1 MTIADLVAD
10 AELKIIYDVIYVG
23 LFGMTRREMC
33 VAIGV
38 DPNIPHDRVGALE
51 DYLSAEALDALNKVQ
66 AGMIRWVKQRMVYEM
81 FTLRGAVEEARRL
94 AARHKPAG
102 DWRYRHD

>member
-38 DPNIPHDRVGALE
+38 DPNIPHGRVGVLE
-51 DYLSAEALDALNKVQ
+51 DYLSAEALDALDKVQ
-66 AGMIRWVKQRMVYEM
+66 VGMIRWVKQRMVYQ
-81 FTLRGAVEEARRL
+81 TVSLRGAVEEARRL
-94 AARHKPAG
+94 AGVHKPAG
-102 DWRYRHD
+102 DWRYTHD